1 MTALPVLILGLAIG
15 SAAGIPKAAESETR
29 PSHQQAVPQ
38 RAHVPYQYQETWYEF
53 VLRQFNPDDV
63 DFGRWIERERRAF
76 IDARIR
82 NPYFMY
88 GVCTSLG
95 LLLAAVVY
103 MKLWIDHRRAMWIT
117 AEIMADIYNQDA
129 YFAPGRRGGQSRS
142 TTPTLNVATVQL
154 RQRNMVVLLPLR
166 ALRSSS

>member
-15 SAAGIPKAAESETR
+15 SAAGIAKAAESETR

-103 MKLWIDHRRAMWIT
+103 IEMWIHHT
-117 AEIMADIYNQDA
+117 GALLENDANFAELYNRG
-129 YFAPGRRGGQSRS
+129 YLSTPGDGDGKRNE
-142 TTPTLNVATVQL
+142 TTPTTRFNPA
-154 RQRNMVVLLPLR
+154 N
-166 ALRSSS
+166 SYH

>member
-1 MTALPVLILGLAIG
+1 MTALPVLVLGLAIG

-38 RAHVPYQYQETWYEF
+38 RAHVPYQYQESWYEF

-103 MKLWIDHRRAMWIT
+103 MKLWSD
-117 AEIMADIYNQDA
+117 
-129 YFAPGRRGGQSRS
+129 PRRGALGAARGHG
-142 TTPTLNVATVQL
+142 
-154 RQRNMVVLLPLR
+154 RNFKTGG
-166 ALRSSS
+166 

>member
-29 PSHQQAVPQ
+29 PSPQQAVPQ

-53 VLRQFNPDDV
+53 VLRQFNPDNV

-82 NPYFMY
+82 NPYFIY

-95 LLLAAVVY
+95 LLIAAVGD
-103 MKLWIDHRRAMWIT
+103 MKLWIDHL
-117 AEIMADIYNQDA
+117 
-129 YFAPGRRGGQSRS
+129 RGGWGAAGMHARNLHPAGFLSPGLRGESRERRY
-142 TTPTLNVATVQL
+142 P
-154 RQRNMVVLLPLR
+154 
-166 ALRSSS
+166 